1 MEEIKELK
9 ERLLAERPAQWEG
22 LPDLAL
28 YMDQVIG
35 YMSRQ
40 LICWDG
46 EDRLTSA
53 MVNNYIKDGLL
64 PRAEGKR
71 YAKAHLAYLTQIC
84 ALKQVLPVKDAGLLA
99 GRGGEEDI
107 QARYEEF
114 RAGLGQAMTDTA
126 QRLPDGCT
134 KEELADLALE
144 LALHSY
150 ADKLACQRIIQLLR
164 QEEAPREGKK
174 SKKEREEAKKHE

>member
-1 MEEIKELK
+1 MKEIEELK
-9 ERLLAERPAQWEG
+9 DRLLTERPTQWES

-46 EDRLTSA
+46 EDKLTSA
-53 MVNNYIKDGLL
+53 MVNNYIKDKLL

-71 YAKAHLAYLTQIC
+71 YSKTHLAYLTQIC

-99 GRGGEEDI
+99 DRGGEEDI
-107 QARYEEF
+107 EARYGAF
-114 RAGLGQAMTDTA
+114 RQALGEAMADTA
-126 QRLPDGCT
+126 QRLPEGCT
-134 KEELADLALE
+134 QEELADLALE

-164 QEEAPREGKK
+164 QEEAPQESKK
-174 SKKEREEAKKHE
+174 SKKE

>member
-1 MEEIKELK
+1 MKEIEELK
-9 ERLLAERPAQWEG
+9 ERLLAERPTGWES

-84 ALKQVLPVKDAGLLA
+84 ALKQVLPVKDAGMLA
-99 GRGGEEDI
+99 GRGGEETI
-107 QARYEEF
+107 QARYGEF
-114 RAGLGQAMTDTA
+114 IEALGAAMSDTA
-126 QRLPDGCT
+126 RRLPDDCT

-150 ADKLACQRIIQLLR
+150 ADKLACQRIIQFLR
-164 QEEAPREGKK
+164 QEEAGEEEKPAKK
-174 SKKEREEAKKHE
+174 SNKVDKG